1 MIKFL
6 PFYLLLTFFSCSE
19 PIEKLRADPFDGM
32 TKKERKSV
40 LESALTRS
48 SRKEQK
54 QILGYLKRHQITA
67 IKTETGIHYC
77 IYEKGNGNLIDDGQ
91 ILNVEYVVTK
101 INGDTL
107 YSTKKK
113 LDEFAVS
120 NSEKESGLHEAIK
133 LLKPGSKA
141 IIILPAHRAHGIS
154 GDLDKIPPLTT
165 VIYNLKVE
173 NNLP

>member
-32 TKKERKSV
+32 TKKERKSA

-91 ILNVEYVVTK
+91 IVIRVTK
-101 INGDTL
+101 KTKSSLEGVIEIGGELRSNQGVAFPDTSL
-107 YSTKKK
+107 SVSSLTKITSTW
-113 LDEFAVS
+113 S
-120 NSEKESGLHEAIK
+120 I
-133 LLKPGSKA
+133 
-141 IIILPAHRAHGIS
+141 
-154 GDLDKIPPLTT
+154 
-165 VIYNLKVE
+165 
-173 NNLP
+173 